1 MYLVRDDAEGV
12 IIAPRLGRGGR
23 HAEGVTTHKKNRMY
37 VYILLSE
44 KSSRYYVGQTA
55 DIGKR
60 LKKHNNCGVPST
72 KFGVPWKLIKL
83 IEVKDRSEAIKLEH
97 KIKKRGAKR
106 YLIDNQFG
114 VYHAMA

>member
-1 MYLVRDDAEGV
+1 M
-12 IIAPRLGRGGR
+12 
-23 HAEGVTTHKKNRMY
+23 TTHKKNRMY

-60 LKKHNNCGVPST
+60 LKKHNNCRVPST

-83 IEVKDRSEAIKLEH
+83 FEVKDRSEALKLERI
-97 KIKKRGAKR
+97 IKKRGAKR

-114 VYHAMA
+114 V